1 VAEELEFVFLRMEP
15 GTGLVIHYVW
25 NRTGTVLQLE
35 PFKNHPILIRSF
47 ITESTMEQ
55 DMV

>member
-1 VAEELEFVFLRMEP
+1 VAQELEFVFLRMEP
-15 GTGLVIHYVW
+15 ATGLVDPLYV
-25 NRTGTVLQLE
+25 E

-47 ITESTMEQ
+47 ITKTTMEH